1 MFATRKVKIDA
12 DLYKRA
18 VEAAPDA
25 GYATA
30 RELIQHA
37 AEKLLDDL
45 GRRGREDQQTVED
58 RLRGLGYIS

>member
-1 MFATRKVKIDA
+1 MFGTKSVKIDA
-12 DLYKRA
+12 DLYRRS

-37 AEKLLDDL
+37 VEKLLDDL
-45 GRRGREDQQTVED
+45 GRRDHEDEQAVEE